1 MTNVSSFTRWR
12 NDKMVNTSDGRLEV
26 DDENFVLRF
35 RQVGLKDLGPYSC
48 QAYNGLGAPDSFTT
62 VVKTMGPVAPSG
74 DPNDRQYLQYVVDP
88 PTAPGGQS
96 YAPVMPP
103 SGIYRSVR
111 QFFIWAKRKPI
122 VCFITSCTRQN
133 YGGAHVL
140 IR

>member
-1 MTNVSSFTRWR
+1 MCLFPPSTRWR
-12 NDKMVNTSDGRLEV
+12 NDKMVNTSDGRLEE
-26 DDENFVLRF
+26 DAENFVLRF

-111 QFFIWAKRKPI
+111 QFFIWQAKTDSLLHHIMYAPQLWR
-122 VCFITSCTRQN
+122 CSCP
-133 YGGAHVL
+133 
-140 IR
+140 